1 VYRRNLAGQVV
12 GFVAIDAS
20 TGAAMTGTT
29 GFAAFRV
36 LDGGAQASATGTVA
50 DKGNGQYSFALSQ
63 ADVNA
68 DVASLLF
75 TMTGMIPV
83 EKTLVTTDAVI
94 DAILSRDVA
103 NVESTMPEHCLG
115 TVILATL
122 QWGPISGSTWPINRT
137 NGTTVHATKAITVAA
152 GQITGVN

>member
-12 GFVAIDAS
+12 GFVAIDVA

-29 GFAAFRV
+29 GFAAYRV
-36 LDGGAQASATGTVA
+36 LDGGAQASATGTVT

-83 EKTLVTTDAVI
+83 EKTLVTADAVI
-94 DAILSRDVA
+94 DAVLARDVA
-103 NVESTMPEHCLG
+103 NVEAAAPEHSLA
-115 TVILATL
+115 TVILATTE
-122 QWGPISGSTWPINRT
+122 WGPISGTTWPINRT
-137 NGTTVHATKAITVAA
+137 DGATVHVNKTITVSG
-152 GQITGVN
+152 GQIIGVN

>member
-36 LDGGAQASATGTVA
+36 LDGGAQASATGTVT

-94 DAILSRDVA
+94 DAILARDVS
-103 NVESTMPEHCLG
+103 NVEAAAPEHSLA
-115 TVILATL
+115 TVILATTE
-122 QWGPISGSTWPINRT
+122 WAISGTDWLIKRT
-137 NGTTVHATKAITVAA
+137 NGSTTAWTKPITVSG
-152 GQITGVN
+152 GQITGVS